1 MLLYFIF
8 KLCIFII
15 KKLLNFLTKDHSN
28 SKIIYYFQVRLRSKE
43 GRRKKEEERRKKK
56 EERRK
61 KKEER
66 RKKKEERRKKKE
78 EKNE

>member
-28 SKIIYYFQVRLRSKE
+28 SKIIYYFQVRLRRKE
-43 GRRKKEEERRKKK
+43 EGRRRKKEGRRKKK

-61 KKEER
+61 KKKKRREE
-66 RKKKEERRKKKE
+66 
-78 EKNE
+78 